1 MSMSFQCIQTHLN
14 RNRFATQHLVLL
26 AIVLGVPQIGCGPS
40 EPQEISASTSG
51 YKPKAGESKDGESKT
66 SGTMDASDKSK
77 MADNVGATVG
87 PSSVGD
93 ANGLPTA
100 SSPPAFQPGKLDP
113 KIASKPYMTLEL
125 GNLNGA
131 KPLMEFLNTSS
142 RAAMELL
149 ADGRKKLL
157 TKEIVLERGMV
168 LSRMKLEA
176 SERLEKLAADADEKT
191 AATAGKLE
199 AYSQMASFGDV
210 AASDSLREL
219 SQQEMNNTDKRVAQL
234 AKSISLSMLVSD
246 VDSGTAKPEEL
257 VNLAKT
263 ILTSGK
269 DLTSANL
276 SAMAQAVE
284 VLSKRSDVE
293 AAIQLA
299 KNVEEGFRE
308 NAEPQLALGAWDL
321 YASRIQ
327 ETSDAMAI
335 IQSDS
340 PADQDPARARAAID
354 ALMAK
359 IPSPWTSFFLV
370 QMAIKVEY
378 SGRPLIAK
386 EMVEVAKTQIDNLK
400 DPEAKEEL
408 DRNCKQ
414 FMSRVGILNKPM
426 NLSELVDVSG
436 KPLDLAR
443 YKGKVVLVDFW
454 ATWCG
459 PCLQEIPNIEDA
471 LLTHGKNGF
480 EVIGINLDDDRANL
494 DSFLQSKK
502 LPWSTYVSSKPDA
515 VGFSTPL
522 AKEIGISSIPFIAII
537 GKDGNVAGIH
547 VRGRKIIDKIVELL
561 AKE

>member
-1 MSMSFQCIQTHLN
+1 
-14 RNRFATQHLVLL
+14 
-26 AIVLGVPQIGCGPS
+26 
-40 EPQEISASTSG
+40 
-51 YKPKAGESKDGESKT
+51 
-66 SGTMDASDKSK
+66 
-77 MADNVGATVG
+77 
-87 PSSVGD
+87 
-93 ANGLPTA
+93 
-100 SSPPAFQPGKLDP
+100 
-113 KIASKPYMTLEL
+113 
-125 GNLNGA
+125 
-131 KPLMEFLNTSS
+131 
-142 RAAMELL
+142 
-149 ADGRKKLL
+149 
-157 TKEIVLERGMV
+157 
-168 LSRMKLEA
+168 
-176 SERLEKLAADADEKT
+176 
-191 AATAGKLE
+191 
-199 AYSQMASFGDV
+199 
-210 AASDSLREL
+210 
-219 SQQEMNNTDKRVAQL
+219 
-234 AKSISLSMLVSD
+234 
-246 VDSGTAKPEEL
+246 
-257 VNLAKT
+257 
-263 ILTSGK
+263 
-269 DLTSANL
+269 
-276 SAMAQAVE
+276 
-284 VLSKRSDVE
+284 
-293 AAIQLA
+293 
-299 KNVEEGFRE
+299 
-308 NAEPQLALGAWDL
+308 
-321 YASRIQ
+321 
-327 ETSDAMAI
+327 MAI